1 MKSLKL
7 IMLIHEADSHPCFLA
22 FYKSHHK
29 SLQVHQSNYPWQR
42 ERVSLPKA
50 QLYVFLHMQSLV
62 MGVHFKWSADSNNSS
77 ARLQ

>member
-1 MKSLKL
+1 MKSLEL
-7 IMLIHEADSHPCFLA
+7 IMLIHEADSQPCFLI
-22 FYKSHHK
+22 FYKSNHK
-29 SLQVHQSNYPWQR
+29 SLEVHKSNYPWQR

-62 MGVHFKWSADSNNSS
+62 RGVHFKRSADSNNSS